1 MSDYIINV
9 CGDSSNATWLIK
21 GDNGNVLYEAGMAYS
36 AGKMIEN
43 IKKEL
48 NGDPLHAVILSHSHY
63 DHVAGLPFVRMEWP
77 NAVVY
82 GSEYAAKI
90 LEKSSVRE
98 TMKRL
103 SSDAAKGA
111 GMELPPYE
119 DSLIKIDRTV
129 KEGDIIRLGDTKIRV
144 FETPGHTKCSVSYL
158 VNDDVLMASETIG
171 VFKGEWYMPCYLVGY
186 QMSLDAVEKLRMLGA
201 KRLFVSHR
209 GISPDE
215 DMDKVWEFL
224 KRKLEETKQEIIEII
239 QTYETREEQMMAM
252 KVRYHD
258 NVVSESEQPSFAFLL
273 NAAATLNIIEK
284 ECMEEIR

>member
-158 VNDDVLMASETIG
+158 VNDDA
-171 VFKGEWYMPCYLVGY
+171 VFSWKM
-186 QMSLDAVEKLRMLGA
+186 
-201 KRLFVSHR
+201 
-209 GISPDE
+209 
-215 DMDKVWEFL
+215 
-224 KRKLEETKQEIIEII
+224 IE
-239 QTYETREEQMMAM
+239 
-252 KVRYHD
+252 
-258 NVVSESEQPSFAFLL
+258 PSFAAESTF
-273 NAAATLNIIEK
+273 TLFHK
-284 ECMEEIR
+284 K

>member
-201 KRLFVSHR
+201 KRLFISHR